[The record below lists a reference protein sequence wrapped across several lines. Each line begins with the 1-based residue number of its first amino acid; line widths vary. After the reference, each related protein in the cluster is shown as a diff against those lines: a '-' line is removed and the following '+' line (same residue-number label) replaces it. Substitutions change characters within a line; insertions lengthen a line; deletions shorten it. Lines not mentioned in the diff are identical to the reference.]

1 MIDIFVMIKD
11 KQTPDTEARILEAA
25 EHEFLTKGFA
35 GARTTSIAEAAGVT
49 HAMFHYYFRTKE
61 KLFDRIIT
69 EKISL
74 LREVLQDSISDA
86 DMPLEDKIRNAIER
100 HLDFIAAN
108 PDLPRFLVGEVF
120 NSPDRTAILLDK
132 IKAYAPAMLSELQRQ
147 IDEAAAK
154 GIFRRV
160 DARMLIIDITS
171 LNIFSFMV
179 SPLINAVLG
188 GYAVGSKAFVEQRKK
203 ENFETIMRKLKP

>member
-1 MIDIFVMIKD
+1 MIDIFVMSKD
-11 KQTPDTEARILEAA
+11 NQTQDTETRILEAA
-25 EHEFLTKGFA
+25 EREFLTKGFA

-74 LREVLQDSISDA
+74 LRNVVLESVCGA
-86 DMPLEDKIRNAIER
+86 DMSLEDKIRNAIER

-132 IKAYAPAMLSELQRQ
+132 VKAYAPAMLEELQRQ

-188 GYAVGSKAFVEQRKK
+188 GPVVGSENFVEQRKK

>member
-1 MIDIFVMIKD
+1 MIDIFVMPKD
-11 KQTPDTEARILEAA
+11 NQTQDTETRILEAA
-25 EHEFLTKGFA
+25 EREFLTMGFA

-74 LREVLQDSISDA
+74 LRNVVLESVCGA
-86 DMPLEDKIRNAIER
+86 DMSLEDKIRNAIER

-132 IKAYAPAMLSELQRQ
+132 VKAYAPAMLEELQRQ

-188 GYAVGSKAFVEQRKK
+188 GPIVGSEDFIEQRKK

>member
-1 MIDIFVMIKD
+1 MIDIFVMPKD
-11 KQTPDTEARILEAA
+11 NQTQDTETRILEAA
-25 EHEFLTKGFA
+25 EREFLTKGFA

-74 LREVLQDSISDA
+74 LRNVVLESVCGA
-86 DMPLEDKIRNAIER
+86 DMSLEDKIRNAIER

-132 IKAYAPAMLSELQRQ
+132 VKAYAPAMLEELQWQ

-188 GYAVGSKAFVEQRKK
+188 GPIVGSEDFVEQRKK

>member
-1 MIDIFVMIKD
+1 MIDIFVMPKD
-11 KQTPDTEARILEAA
+11 NQTQDTEARILEAA
-25 EHEFLTKGFA
+25 EREFLTKGFA

-61 KLFDRIIT
+61 KLFARIIT

-74 LREVLQDSISDA
+74 LKKVLLESISDA

-100 HLDFIAAN
+100 HLEFIAAN

-120 NSPDRTAILLDK
+120 NSPDRTAILLNK
-132 IKAYAPAMLSELQRQ
+132 VKAYAPAMLAELQRQ
-147 IDEAAAK
+147 IDEAAAQ

-160 DARMLIIDITS
+160 DAKMLIIDITS

-188 GYAVGSKAFVEQRKK
+188 GPVVGSEDFVEQRKK